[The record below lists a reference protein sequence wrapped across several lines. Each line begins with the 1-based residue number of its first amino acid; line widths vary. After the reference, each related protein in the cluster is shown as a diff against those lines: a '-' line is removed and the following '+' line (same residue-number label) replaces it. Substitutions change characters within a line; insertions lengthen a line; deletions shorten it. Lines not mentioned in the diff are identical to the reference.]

1 MSEWDDILKVL
12 RTENPSAADIDRWKN
27 AVASLPRSKHD
38 VRRWAELAAAAV
50 FGLLIGA
57 AIFHKSPVSNENA
70 SDNATIEF
78 VVTKFR

>member
-12 RTENPSAADIDRWKN
+12 RSENPPQVDIDRWKN
-27 AVASLPRSKHD
+27 AVARLPRPKSEM
-38 VRRWAELAAAAV
+38 RRWAELAAAAV
-50 FGLLIGA
+50 FGLLLGA
-57 AIFHKSPVSNENA
+57 AIFHKSPVSDENV